1 MKSRATTDSLKKG
14 SGSKKD
20 DAQHSTGATAPAP
33 PQPSLHELLA
43 PRRHM
48 KLRSVGD
55 YTFGKTIGQGQF
67 GKVKIATHSKTRRK
81 VAVKIIS
88 KSKLTAETVE
98 MAKREVK
105 IMKMLRHPNIVRL
118 YELIE
123 TPSHLFIIM
132 EYASGGEVMDFIV
145 AHGRLRERDA
155 CKFFA
160 QTAFALQYCH
170 SQRTV
175 HRDIKGIKNVI
186 FALNS
191 FLLSI
196 FIFAIN
202 SFLLSIII
210 ILLFFT

>member
-1 MKSRATTDSLKKG
+1 MKSNADVEPSATKKG
-14 SGSKKD
+14 SASKKCEGR
-20 DAQHSTGATAPAP
+20 SGARSSSSPSSPTASSSPMP
-33 PQPSLHELLA
+33 PPPMSIREMLG
-43 PRRHM
+43 PRRRI
-48 KLRSVGD
+48 KLKGVGD
-55 YTFGKTIGQGQF
+55 YSFGKTIGQGQF

-88 KSKLTAETVE
+88 KSKLTAETVK

-170 SQRTV
+170 SQHTV
-175 HRDIKGIKNVI
+175 HRDIKGKKHI
-186 FALNS
+186 
-191 FLLSI
+191 
-196 FIFAIN
+196 
-202 SFLLSIII
+202 
-210 ILLFFT
+210 

>member
-1 MKSRATTDSLKKG
+1 MKSNVAVDPSATKKG
-14 SGSKKD
+14 SASKRD
-20 DAQHSTGATAPAP
+20 EAHPDTSSSPSSP
-33 PQPSLHELLA
+33 SSPVPQPPPIHEMMGQ
-43 PRRHM
+43 RRHL
-48 KLRSVGD
+48 KLKGVGD

-88 KSKLTAETVE
+88 KSKLTAETVK

-170 SQRTV
+170 SQHTV
-175 HRDIKGIKNVI
+175 HRDIKGNH
-186 FALNS
+186 
-191 FLLSI
+191 
-196 FIFAIN
+196 
-202 SFLLSIII
+202 
-210 ILLFFT
+210 